1 VKLLLVLQSLFN
13 VMKKEL
19 SQTLR
24 DRRMLATL
32 IVSPVLQ
39 LVIFGYAIDLDVDR
53 IPTVVCDQDGTP
65 ASRDLTQ
72 AFFADRTFLR
82 REDLLDPSQAQ
93 DALETGGA
101 SAALIVPKGFAL
113 RVARADAPEVQVIVD
128 GTDVTL
134 AQVASNAASQFLL
147 LRGIG
152 AERPGLGQVQVTRG
166 HFVTSSLSGVTA
178 ATLVPR
184 VMYNQRLKSAVYMLP
199 GVLATLLLN
208 VTAIVTAMGL
218 ARERENGTLEQI
230 LVTPIRPAILLAG
243 KCLPYILF
251 GLIDVLAILLL
262 GNLIFD
268 VPFRGSFG
276 VVALGSFLYLFST
289 LGIGI
294 LIATLSSSQQ
304 QAMLGAF
311 AFMLPA
317 MLLSGFMSPIS
328 SMPAWLRPFTM
339 LIPMRHYI
347 EIMRGCLLKGAG
359 IRDLAQQL
367 CALTV
372 LGIGILA
379 VSVAR
384 FRKRLV

>member
-1 VKLLLVLQSLFN
+1 VKLGLILLSLLN
-13 VMKKEL
+13 VTRKEL
-19 SQTLR
+19 SQTFR

-39 LVIFGYAIDLDVDR
+39 LVVFGYAIDLDVDR
-53 IPTVVCDQDGTP
+53 IPTVVCDQDRTP

-72 AFFADRTFLR
+72 AFFADRTFR
-82 REDLLDPSQAQ
+82 RHADVWDPTAAQ
-93 DALETGGA
+93 DALEAGTA
-101 SAALIVPKGFAL
+101 AAALIVPRDFAL
-113 RVARADAPEVQVIVD
+113 RIARADAPEVQVIVD
-128 GTDVTL
+128 GTDVTR

-152 AERPGLGQVQVTRG
+152 GDPGVRAEM
-166 HFVTSSLSGVTA
+166 A
-178 ATLVPR
+178 ATTLAPR
-184 VMYNQRLKSAVYMLP
+184 VMYNQRLKTPIYMLP

-208 VTAIVTAMGL
+208 VTAIVAAMGL
-218 ARERENGTLEQI
+218 ARERETGTLEQV
-230 LVTPIRPAILLAG
+230 LVTPIRPTILLAG

-251 GLIDVLAILLL
+251 GFVDLLAILLL

-276 VVALGSFLYLFST
+276 VIALGTFLYLFST

-294 LIATLSSSQQ
+294 LIAAFSSSQQ

-311 AFMLPA
+311 GFMLPA

-339 LIPMRHYI
+339 LIPMRHYV

-359 IRDLAQQL
+359 IRDLATQMV
-367 CALTV
+367 ALAV
-372 LGIGILA
+372 LGVVILGI
-379 VSVAR
+379 SVVR
-384 FRKRLV
+384 FRKQLT

>member
-1 VKLLLVLQSLFN
+1 
-13 VMKKEL
+13 
-19 SQTLR
+19 
-24 DRRMLATL
+24 MLATL

-39 LVIFGYAIDLDVDR
+39 LVVFGYAIDLDVDR

-65 ASRDLTQ
+65 GSRDLAQ

-82 REDLLDPSQAQ
+82 REDVPDPGRAE
-93 DALETGGA
+93 DALETGA
-101 SAALIVPKGFAL
+101 AAAALIVPRGFAL
-113 RVARADAPEVQVIVD
+113 RTARADAPEVQVIVD

-147 LRGIG
+147 LHGIG
-152 AERPGLGQVQVTRG
+152 GEG
-166 HFVTSSLSGVTA
+166 GVRTGVA
-178 ATLVPR
+178 MASLVPR

-218 ARERENGTLEQI
+218 ARERESGTLEQI
-230 LVTPIRPAILLAG
+230 LVTPIHPAVLLAG
-243 KCLPYILF
+243 KCLPYVLF

-294 LIATLSSSQQ
+294 LIATVSSSQQ

-359 IRDLAQQL
+359 IRDLAQQMI
-367 CALTV
+367 ALTV

-379 VSVAR
+379 ISVAR
-384 FRKRLV
+384 FRRRLA

>member
-1 VKLLLVLQSLFN
+1 VKLSLVLQSLFN

-82 REDLLDPSQAQ
+82 REDVLDPNHAQ
-93 DALETGGA
+93 DALETGST

-152 AERPGLGQVQVTRG
+152 GEPIGVGPVQVTRAN
-166 HFVTSSLSGVTA
+166 FASSSLSGVAA

-218 ARERENGTLEQI
+218 ARERETGTLEQI
-230 LVTPIRPAILLAG
+230 LVTPIRPAVLLAG

-328 SMPAWLRPFTM
+328 SMPVWLRPLTM

-359 IRDLAQQL
+359 IRDLAQQMI
-367 CALTV
+367 ALAV
-372 LGIGILA
+372 LGTGILA

-384 FRKRLV
+384 FRKRLA

>member
-152 AERPGLGQVQVTRG
+152 AERPGLGQIQVTRG